1 MVKFLLSS
9 GFEDITSIDSNNVVF
24 KRNGKYGIMSTDGT
38 VLVEPTYDE
47 LTFAFSN
54 NYIAKN
60 GENYGII
67 KYIKRN
73 KIRLYL

>member
-1 MVKFLLSS
+1 
-9 GFEDITSIDSNNVVF
+9 
-24 KRNGKYGIMSTDGT
+24 MSTDGT

-67 KYIKRN
+67 NTSNETKLDFTYSYITYMSDESLLEADKADGN
-73 KIRLYL
+73 TDLLEDTII